1 MTNAKGTLVVVVRLE
16 SAIPKRNA
24 LQEVARRLEIVLQA
38 LASAV
43 FVRIPF
49 FVILSRLGDYSL
61 KIT

>member
-43 FVRIPF
+43 FVRIFF

>member
-49 FVILSRLGDYSL
+49 S
-61 KIT
+61 